1 MVKKAEQ
8 RREQI
13 LKAAFEAVSEKGYNA
28 VTLQDIADYAEV
40 SKGVTNYYFKNKIDV
55 FANLLEWTTTRIY
68 EKEAASIKQKDTAE
82 EKLEA
87 YMEQVFIGPKENK
100 TFYRIYLDFLSQAKN
115 VERYREINLQFYEN
129 CWAIGKEI
137 ITKGMEEGVFD
148 VEDVD
153 QSAKSIRSMIDGSL
167 IQWLMREEEDLHD
180 EYKAMCHQAVLRL
193 LNHQTS

>member
-13 LKAAFEAVSEKGYNA
+13 LKAAFAAVSEKGYNA

-40 SKGVTNYYFKNKIDV
+40 SKGVTNYYFKNKVDV
-55 FANLLEWTTTRIY
+55 FANLLEWTTTKIY
-68 EKEAASIKQKDTAE
+68 EKEAASITKKDTAV

-100 TFYRIYLDFLSQAKN
+100 TFYRVYLDFLSQAKN
-115 VERYREINLQFYEN
+115 VERYREINLQFYKN
-129 CWAIGKEI
+129 CWEIGREI
-137 ITKGMEEGVFD
+137 ITRGIEEGVFD

-167 IQWLMREEEDLHD
+167 IQWLMRGEDDLHHD
-180 EYKAMCHQAVLRL
+180 YKMMCHKAALRL
-193 LNHQTS
+193 LNYQAS